1 MRYVLKNVEALRKT
15 ELLWSVAVQRLSG
28 SLY

>member
-1 MRYVLKNVEALRKT
+1 MRYVQMNAAALRKT